1 MATQAGGVLMETFT
15 WCPQNEM
22 EEEPTFN
29 VGSIQFGDGY
39 KQEFGQ
45 GINNVSFSYNAE
57 FLGKPADMELIIQF
71 ILRHQGYKPFK
82 WTPPG
87 KTEEMFFVAKDL
99 QVLHESSLVKRVS
112 ARFEQR
118 FL

>member
-1 MATQAGGVLMETFT
+1 METFT
-15 WCPQNEM
+15 WHPRIEM

-29 VGSIQFGDGY
+29 VTSIQFGDGY
-39 KQEFGQ
+39 KQEFAQ
-45 GINNVSFSYNAE
+45 GINNVSFSYSAE
-57 FLGKPADMELIIQF
+57 FLGRPADMELIIQF

-99 QVLHESSLVKRVS
+99 RITHASALVKRFTV
-112 ARFEQR
+112 RFEQR

>member
-1 MATQAGGVLMETFT
+1 MEVFT
-15 WCPQNEM
+15 WCPLNQM
-22 EEEPTFN
+22 EEEPTFS

-57 FLGKPADMELIIQF
+57 FLGKPEDMEPIIQF

-82 WTPPG
+82 WTPAG
-87 KTEEMFFVAKDL
+87 KTGELYFVANDL
-99 QVLHESSLVKRVS
+99 KITHESALIKRFTV
-112 ARFEQR
+112 RFEQR